1 MAKKLNKTDRMLV
14 IVESPTKAK
23 KITKILDDAGYKVMV
38 MASKGH
44 IMTLADKR
52 TSYKNSGVFPENDFD
67 LNLQIDED
75 HYQIVQNLKEQ
86 ADRASKVVIFSD
98 ADREGELIGWSLV
111 KFLKLKPELYYRAY
125 AHEITPKAV
134 VQAIDNALE
143 LDQNLVQAALTRLSI
158 DKLIGY
164 ALSPIA
170 RNYLGARSVGRCQS
184 IGLKVIVD
192 REKEIQNF
200 IPEIYFELFLN
211 FSKNN
216 VPFKAKYD
224 SERITE
230 KYKIDKVIEDCKGN
244 DFVISDIKKREKKES
259 PKPPFCTATFQQEAA
274 SKLGIGVKE
283 SMSVAQKLFED
294 GKISYHRTDDTTLA
308 PDFITELTN
317 YVKTNYGTVVAPR
330 VGKSDALAQNG
341 HEAIRI
347 TDPALTPELFNEQN
361 SNNIHQKVYKLIWQ
375 RTIACVLPDAKFSET
390 KYVITNNS
398 HNFIMVSNELIEPG
412 FKQVYNY
419 EKDDEEIIK
428 ETFDKD
434 EVLQN
439 CELKMETKSTQP
451 PARFNEATLVQQL
464 KNLGVG
470 RPSTYATIVDT
481 VVSPLRGYAT
491 VEDKKIKPTDKGI
504 QLSEFLDRA
513 FPNLINLNYTKEMEE
528 SLDKIA
534 AGNLDRLTYLNEFF
548 KNLEDSIKTNS
559 EQLDMPDST
568 DICPECGAKLV
579 IRRSRFGKLFKGCS
593 NYPNCR
599 HIENIN

>member
-1 MAKKLNKTDRMLV
+1 MAKKITKTDRMLV
-14 IVESPTKAK
+14 ICESPTKAK

-52 TSYKNSGVFPENDFD
+52 TSYKNSGVFPDKDFE
-67 LNLQIDED
+67 LNLQIDDE

-86 ADRASKVVIFSD
+86 AERASKVVIFSD

-111 KFLKLKPELYYRAY
+111 KFLKLKPESYYRAY
-125 AHEITPKAV
+125 THEITPKAV

-164 ALSPIA
+164 SLSPIA

-192 REKEIQNF
+192 REKEIQSF

-211 FSKNN
+211 FKKNN
-216 VPFKAKYD
+216 VEFNDKF
-224 SERITE
+224 
-230 KYKIDKVIEDCKGN
+230 KIDKVIEDCKDN
-244 DFVISDIKKREKKES
+244 NFVISDIKKREKKES
-259 PKPPFCTATFQQEAA
+259 PKPPFCTATFQQEAS
-274 SKLGIGVKE
+274 SKLGIVVKE

-317 YVKTNYGTVVAPR
+317 YVKASYKTVVAPR

-347 TDPALTPELFNEQN
+347 TDPSLTPELFNEQN
-361 SNNIHQKVYKLIWQ
+361 SNNIQQKVYKLIWQ

-390 KYVITNNS
+390 KYIITNNN
-398 HNFIMVSNELIEPG
+398 HNFTMVSNELIEPG
-412 FKQVYNY
+412 YRQVYNY
-419 EKDDEEIIK
+419 EKDDEAIIK
-428 ETFDKD
+428 ETFNQD
-434 EVLQN
+434 EILQD

-451 PARFNEATLVQQL
+451 PARFTEASLVQQL

-534 AGNLDRLTYLNEFF
+534 AGELDRLTYLNEFF
-548 KNLEDSIKTNS
+548 QNLEESIKANS
-559 EQLDMPDST
+559 ENLDLPEST
-568 DICPECGAKLV
+568 DICPECGSKLV

>member
-1 MAKKLNKTDRMLV
+1 MAKKITKTDRMLV
-14 IVESPTKAK
+14 ICESPTKAK

-52 TSYKNSGVFPENDFD
+52 TSYKNSGVFPDKDFE
-67 LNLQIDED
+67 LNLQIDEE

-86 ADRASKVVIFSD
+86 AERASKVVIFSD

-111 KFLKLKPELYYRAY
+111 KFLKLKPEAYYRAY
-125 AHEITPKAV
+125 THEITPKAV

-164 ALSPIA
+164 SLSPIA

-211 FSKNN
+211 FKKNN
-216 VPFKAKYD
+216 VEFKAKYD
-224 SERITE
+224 SDRITE

-259 PKPPFCTATFQQEAA
+259 PKPPFCTATFQQEVA

-308 PDFITELTN
+308 PDFITDLTN
-317 YVKTNYGTVVAPR
+317 YVKTNYKTVVAPR

-361 SNNIHQKVYKLIWQ
+361 SNNIQQKVYKLIWQ

-390 KYVITNNS
+390 KYIITNNG
-398 HNFIMVSNELIEPG
+398 HNFTMVSNELIDPG
-412 FKQVYNY
+412 YRQVYNY
-419 EKDDEEIIK
+419 EKDDENIIK
-428 ETFDKD
+428 ETFNQD
-434 EVLQN
+434 EILQD

-451 PARFNEATLVQQL
+451 PARFTEASLVQQL

-534 AGNLDRLTYLNEFF
+534 AGKLDRITYLNEFF
-548 KNLEDSIKTNS
+548 QNLEASIKTNS
-559 EQLDMPDST
+559 ENLDMPEST
-568 DICPECGAKLV
+568 DICPECGGKLV

-593 NYPNCR
+593 NYPNCQ